1 MSGMSKIWLPLYF
14 RNGGWWTC
22 LLLAATAGRLEAQSD
37 QLVYTDARQNGWNN
51 WSWATVNFN
60 NAAPVHSGA
69 DSISVSSTSYQAL
82 YLQHAAQNGSFF
94 TNLTFWVNGGAGG
107 QTITVQATRNGAAQ
121 TAVALSPL
129 PANAWRQET
138 VSLAS
143 LGVATA
149 TDFDGF
155 WLQVQSSGLAPT
167 FYVDDITLIA
177 GTNSAVTNASVII
190 TIDAQANR
198 HPISPL
204 IYGTAFASSNA
215 LADLNFTLNR
225 SGGNSETRYN
235 WQLNAHNHAADWYF
249 ESLDDGSATPA
260 ASSDDFVANSK
271 SGGAQPILT
280 IPMIGWLPRLG
291 PERQRLAS
299 FSIAKYGLQAD
310 HDGQWFPDAGNGV
323 VTNSTADITGN
334 DPNDANFLA
343 NSTFQRAFMQHVT
356 NRWNL
361 STNGGVRYYCMDNEH
376 TLWNSTH
383 RDVHPVG
390 TTMEEIRDDIFDYA
404 GMVKSLDP
412 SALILAPEEWGWPG
426 YLYSGYDQQLSPS
439 LDYNPANY
447 PDRAAHGGMDYMPW
461 LLDQMHQHEIS
472 THQRLLDYFT
482 LHIYPQGNGQGA
494 YEYGNDVSTTAQR
507 LRNRSTRQLW
517 DTNYLDPSWINSV
530 IKLIPR
536 MKDWVAN
543 YYPGTKIGITEY
555 NWGAENHINGATAQ
569 ADILG
574 IFGRENLDLATRW
587 TIPDPSTP
595 TYKAM
600 KIYRNYDGQKSGFGD
615 ISVAD
620 TGPNPDDL
628 SSFAAV
634 RSTDGALTI
643 MAINKQIG
651 VGANANFSVNNFL
664 PDGRA
669 QVWQLTAANTIS
681 HLSDIAF
688 TGNTFS
694 NTLPAQ
700 SITLLVIPP
709 GTPPKL
715 RTAGAAGGNFSFWLD
730 GIADQ
735 NYVILSSTNLL
746 NWQVFQTNYLATSS
760 LKITLPANDTARFY
774 RAQWLP

>member
-1 MSGMSKIWLPLYF
+1 MVAWATRRLSPKSAMAKREKLWKTLAEMPKTRRPSNF
-14 RNGGWWTC
+14 RNACRLAG
-22 LLLAATAGRLEAQSD
+22 LLLAAMVGHATAQSD
-37 QLVYTDARQNGWNN
+37 QPVYVDSLQNGWSD
-51 WSWATVNFN
+51 WSWATVNFSVTT
-60 NAAPVHSGA
+60 PVHGGA
-69 DSISVSSTSYQAL
+69 DAISVASSGYQAL
-82 YLQHAAQNGSFF
+82 YLHHAAQDGSLF

-107 QTITVQATRNGAAQ
+107 QMLTVQATHNGAAQ

-129 PANAWRQET
+129 PVNAWRQET
-138 VSLAS
+138 VSLAA

-149 TDFDGF
+149 ADFDGF
-155 WLQVQSSGLAPT
+155 WLQVQSSGAAPT
-167 FYVDDITLIA
+167 FYVDDITLVA
-177 GTNSAVTNASVII
+177 GTNSPATNAPVLI

-204 IYGTAFASSNA
+204 IYGTAFASSNQ

-249 ESLDDGSATPA
+249 ESLADDSATPA

-271 SGGAQPILT
+271 NGGAQPILT
-280 IPMIGWLPRLG
+280 IPMIGWLPKLG
-291 PERQRLAS
+291 PGRQRLAS

-310 HDGQWFPDAGNGV
+310 HDWQWFSDAGNGV

-334 DPNDANFLA
+334 DPNDANFPT
-343 NSTFQRAFMQHVT
+343 NSAFQRAFMQHVT

-361 STNGGVRYYCMDNEH
+361 STNGGVRYFCMDNEH
-376 TLWNSTH
+376 TLWHSTH

-390 TTMEEIRDDIFDYA
+390 ATMEEIRDDIFDYA
-404 GMVKSLDP
+404 GMVKSVDP
-412 SALILAPEEWGWPG
+412 SAMILAPEEWGWPG

-439 LDYNPANY
+439 LNYNPAKY

-461 LLDQMHQHEIS
+461 LLDQMRQHEIA

-482 LHIYPQGNGQGA
+482 LHVYPQGDNQGT
-494 YEYGNDVSTTAQR
+494 YEFGDDVSTTAQL

-536 MKDWVAN
+536 MKDWVAS

-587 TIPDPSTP
+587 TIPDASTP

-600 KIYRNYDGQKSGFGD
+600 KLYRNYDGKGSHFEDWSLPAHASLKTSLFASRDKDGKHVVL
-615 ISVAD
+615 VA
-620 TGPNPDDL
+620 L
-628 SSFAAV
+628 
-634 RSTDGALTI
+634 
-643 MAINKQIG
+643 
-651 VGANANFSVNNFL
+651 NFSPDAAIAADLDVGSCGEAASTTAYSYTGQGDTFVNE
-664 PDGRA
+664 DA
-669 QVWQLTAANTIS
+669 TAS
-681 HLSDIAF
+681 
-688 TGNTFS
+688 G
-694 NTLPAQ
+694 
-700 SITLLVIPP
+700 
-709 GTPPKL
+709 GTN
-715 RTAGAAGGNFSFWLD
+715 A
-730 GIADQ
+730 
-735 NYVILSSTNLL
+735 
-746 NWQVFQTNYLATSS
+746 
-760 LKITLPANDTARFY
+760 
-774 RAQWLP
+774 